1 MLLYYS
7 TMIPL
12 SEYIKKNSW
21 TVAGSKSSKLLVFD
35 VDDTL
40 INTSARIF
48 VRRGDKL
55 VKTLTNNEYNTY
67 KLRPGEWF
75 DYSEFA
81 DPEILS
87 KETFTKYWDTLKRE
101 YKKGTH
107 ISIITARGDANM
119 IREFFLKNGIDIKQ
133 ELVFAVGDKNY
144 MYHGTVAE
152 RKAKTIKLLADL
164 GYRTLIFFDDNEENL
179 KAVKKLEN
187 DELNIHTVKA

>member
-1 MLLYYS
+1 
-7 TMIPL
+7 MIPL
-12 SEYIKKNSW
+12 STYIKKNGW

-48 VRRGDKL
+48 VRRNDKL
-55 VKTLTNNEYNTY
+55 VKTLTNSEYNTY

-101 YKKGTH
+101 YNKGTH
-107 ISIITARGDANM
+107 ISIITARNDANM

-133 ELVFAVGDKNY
+133 ELVFAVGNRDY

-152 RKAKTIKLLADL
+152 RNAKTIKLLAKL
-164 GYRTLIFFDDNEENL
+164 GYKTLIFFDDNEENL
-179 KAVKKLEN
+179 RAVKELEN
-187 DELNIHTVKA
+187 DNLNIHTVKA

>member
-1 MLLYYS
+1 
-7 TMIPL
+7 MIPL
-12 SEYIKKNSW
+12 SKYINKKGW
-21 TVAGSKSSKLLVFD
+21 TVAGSKSSKLLIFD

-40 INTSARIF
+40 INTTAKIF
-48 VRRGDKL
+48 VRRGDEGKL

-67 KLRPGEWF
+67 KLRPSEWF

-107 ISIITARGDANM
+107 ISIITARGNADM
-119 IREFFLKNGIDIKQ
+119 IRDFFLKNGIDIKQ
-133 ELVFAVGDKNY
+133 ELVFAVGDRNY

-152 RKAKTIKLLADL
+152 RKAKTINLLAQL
-164 GYRTLIFFDDNEENL
+164 GYKTLIFFDDNDENL
-179 KAVKKLEN
+179 KAVKDLER
-187 DELNIHTVKA
+187 DGLNIHTVKA